1 MMSKFDWRTH
11 GTEGIGNNPPI
22 PIWECMIGKD
32 KNGDTWLCRV
42 RYRHQERRFIV
53 MFDKDVVTDNDS
65 PFLRDE
71 VVYADNYWQAMRDYH
86 KAILCDYE
94 KIQDVIAEFINKNG
108 VE

>member
-32 KNGDTWLCRV
+32 EKGDIWLCRV
-42 RYRHQERRFIV
+42 RYRTKERRFMV
-53 MFDKDVVTDNDS
+53 VFDKDVSTDDGF

-71 VVYADNYWQAMRDYH
+71 VIYSDNYWQAMRDYH
-86 KAILCDYE
+86 KMTLCNYE
-94 KIQDVIAEFINKNG
+94 EIQNVIARVLDENSLK
-108 VE
+108 